1 MLLSPAVVGASN
13 ALPASGA
20 SLPISSYSSI
30 IPLPYTNTLLKMT
43 SKHSEN
49 NRIIRSKVRYSI
61 KNQKS
66 DRCRLGDL
74 DATNV
79 FYHLSHLW
87 GPVKYLLRI
96 PVNLSL
102 IQTTPCIPR
111 HLLHQIC
118 HSLLWG
124 IVGYLLPSSQ
134 SWIPCLKIKSRV
146 HISVPKC

>member
-30 IPLPYTNTLLKMT
+30 IPIPYTNTLLKMT

-49 NRIIRSKVRYSI
+49 NRIIGSKVRYSI

-74 DATNV
+74 NAYLTIDELKTAPQQGKAVELSFHCFPWLIKKESTNYNWEEDLNV
-79 FYHLSHLW
+79 
-87 GPVKYLLRI
+87 RA
-96 PVNLSL
+96 
-102 IQTTPCIPR
+102 
-111 HLLHQIC
+111 
-118 HSLLWG
+118 
-124 IVGYLLPSSQ
+124 
-134 SWIPCLKIKSRV
+134 
-146 HISVPKC
+146 